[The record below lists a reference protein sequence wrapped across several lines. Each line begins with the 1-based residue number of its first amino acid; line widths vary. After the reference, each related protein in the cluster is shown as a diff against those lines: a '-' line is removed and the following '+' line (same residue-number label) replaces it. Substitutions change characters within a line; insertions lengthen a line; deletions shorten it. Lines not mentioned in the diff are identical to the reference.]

1 LKVDI
6 SQFHDAFF
14 EEAAEHLA
22 VMEQLLVGLNID
34 NPDAESLNGIFRAAH
49 SIKGGAGIFGFPD
62 LAEFTHILESL
73 LDKIRSGKLALQPA
87 MIDIVL
93 SARDLLEQ
101 MLERHR
107 RGGEADAGELQT
119 IAALS
124 VQLDAFAD
132 SSYSAT
138 DNPIED
144 DGFGLFEESFAA
156 PVADDD
162 GFGLFEGNSA
172 AVSADDDGFGFFDAI
187 ETPATDDGFGFFAEP
202 AIAAPVQQAAA
213 KPVPKSPSAES
224 SSIRVSVEKADQLI
238 NMVGE
243 LVITQS
249 MLAQLVAELDPT
261 QFEKLHD
268 AINQLA
274 RNTRDLQENAM
285 SMRMLP
291 IGNVFSRFPRV
302 VRDTAAKLG
311 KQVDLIIEGEG
322 TELDKGLIE
331 KLSDPLTH
339 LVRNAIDHGIE
350 LPDVRINAGKAAR
363 GKIILKAF
371 HQSGNI
377 VIEITDDGHG
387 LDRGRIL
394 AKARE
399 RGFKVSDEMPDA
411 DVWQLIFEP
420 GFSTADA
427 VTDIS
432 GRGVGMDVVR
442 RNIHSMNGR
451 IEIESHSGIGSRF
464 TVWLPLTLAIL
475 DGMSIAVNGETYVL
489 PLTNIIES
497 VQPEPNS
504 INTIAEHGRVIR
516 VRGEYIPLS
525 NLGTLLGES
534 DRIADAE
541 QCNIVVLLESEGR
554 KFALQ
559 VDELVGESQ
568 VVIKSLEN
576 NYKRVPG
583 FSGATILGNGRVAM
597 ILDVDALRR
606 MSQHSR

>member
-1 LKVDI
+1 
-6 SQFHDAFF
+6 
-14 EEAAEHLA
+14 
-22 VMEQLLVGLNID
+22 MEQLLVALNIE
-34 NPDAESLNGIFRAAH
+34 NPEPESLNGIFRAAH

-87 MIDIVL
+87 MVDSFL
-93 SARDLLEQ
+93 AAGDLLKR
-101 MLERHR
+101 MLDRHR
-107 RGGEADAGELQT
+107 RGGEADAAELQDIAT
-119 IAALS
+119 LGSELAALAAPAVAS
-124 VQLDAFAD
+124 ETQIEMRVSDEDFGLFDDDVTAAVTVDA
-132 SSYSAT
+132 
-138 DNPIED
+138 E
-144 DGFGLFEESFAA
+144 DGFGFFDEKA
-156 PVADDD
+156 PV
-162 GFGLFEGNSA
+162 
-172 AVSADDDGFGFFDAI
+172 DDGFGFFSDVAL
-187 ETPATDDGFGFFAEP
+187 PAAEVKSQS
-202 AIAAPVQQAAA
+202 AAPREAVAPKPAAT
-213 KPVPKSPSAES
+213 ES

-249 MLAQLVAELDPT
+249 MLAQLTADLDPT
-261 QFEKLHD
+261 LYEPLHQ
-268 AINQLA
+268 AINQLT
-274 RNTRDLQENAM
+274 RNTRDLQETAM

-291 IGNVFSRFPRV
+291 IGNIFSRFPRV

-311 KQVDLIIEGEG
+311 KQVDLIIEGET

-350 LPDVRINAGKAAR
+350 MPDARINAGKAPR
-363 GKIILKAF
+363 GKIQLKAF

-377 VIEITDDGHG
+377 VIEIVDDGNG
-387 LDRGRIL
+387 LDRSRIL

-399 RGFKVSDEMPDA
+399 RGFKIADDIADA

-420 GFSTADA
+420 GFSTADV

-442 RNIHSMNGR
+442 RNIIAMNGR
-451 IEIESHSGIGSRF
+451 IEIESHAGIGSRF

-475 DGMSIAVNGETYVL
+475 DGMSVAVNGETYVM

-497 VQPEPNS
+497 VQPESGS
-504 INTIAEHGRVIR
+504 ISTIAGHGRVIR
-516 VRGEYIPLS
+516 VRGEYIPIS
-525 NLGTLLGES
+525 HLGALLGES
-534 DRIADAE
+534 VVQHADE
-541 QCNIVVLLESEGR
+541 QRHIVVLLEAEGK

-576 NYKRVPG
+576 NYRRVPG

-606 MSQHSR
+606 MSQQF